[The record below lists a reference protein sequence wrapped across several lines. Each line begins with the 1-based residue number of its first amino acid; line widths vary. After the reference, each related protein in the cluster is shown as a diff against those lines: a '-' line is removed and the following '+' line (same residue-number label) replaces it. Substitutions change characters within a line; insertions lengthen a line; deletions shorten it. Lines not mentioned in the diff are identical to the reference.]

1 MYCSNCGA
9 QIADDSEFCS
19 NCGARQKKK
28 NGTKKIIW
36 IIVGAA
42 VTLTLLIGVVF
53 AVLAVKF
60 IRNAT
65 ESTREF
71 ISQTEE
77 TEETIQE
84 EPIREEVP
92 EEPVREEPEPEPEL
106 SSEEEFEQ
114 TMQGAWV
121 YCNEDRADIF
131 FRIFDG
137 TGVIR
142 CGYVESE
149 LMPSETIDRVLEAE
163 DDHYKVEVTQEAW
176 YYDFDSDEMTPEQTV
191 TLDLYSEG
199 DLFQSLFYIKNDD
212 KKFYFVK
219 MDKDFDERF
228 YDHKIFDQY
237 RAVVDHYLL
246 EAGQ

>member
-19 NCGARQKKK
+19 NCGARQKKR

-71 ISQTEE
+71 LSQTEE
-77 TEETIQE
+77 VEETIQE

-92 EEPVREEPEPEPEL
+92 EEPVREEPEPEPEPEISPEEGAAI
-106 SSEEEFEQ
+106 SS
-114 TMQGAWV
+114 
-121 YCNEDRADIF
+121 
-131 FRIFDG
+131 
-137 TGVIR
+137 
-142 CGYVESE
+142 
-149 LMPSETIDRVLEAE
+149 P
-163 DDHYKVEVTQEAW
+163 K
-176 YYDFDSDEMTPEQTV
+176 
-191 TLDLYSEG
+191 
-199 DLFQSLFYIKNDD
+199 
-212 KKFYFVK
+212 
-219 MDKDFDERF
+219 
-228 YDHKIFDQY
+228 
-237 RAVVDHYLL
+237 
-246 EAGQ
+246 